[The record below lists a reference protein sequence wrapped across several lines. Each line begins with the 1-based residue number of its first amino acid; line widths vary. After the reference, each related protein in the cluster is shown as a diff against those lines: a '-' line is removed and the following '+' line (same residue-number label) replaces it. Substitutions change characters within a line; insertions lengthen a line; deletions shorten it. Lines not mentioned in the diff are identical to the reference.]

1 MQNGGGSTIY
11 VEWKRGGG
19 SKFYA
24 SKKKSIKGAMHHIQ
38 MYFHVQI

>member
-1 MQNGGGSTIY
+1 MGEGQQFMWNGKGGA
-11 VEWKRGGG
+11 G